1 MLEKLRGQNGAPQE
15 KSGRKR
21 SVQIRPEE
29 EEWWDKKERK
39 AASGAL
45 PKKQFVKQKEKKHR
59 QDLRPD
65 ADDLKQKTRTG
76 RYQQKLKCALRAID
90 PCTNKGKRKECKNRD
105 NEEPVSVFPER
116 PEHPVEKPFVVYPLV
131 PPHGIAPRIE
141 SRGRAVGREADLAG
155 TQMPPEVGIDHVKC
169 FVCKEK
175 NKTKKDDPFE
185 GKQKSVRHPTNCML
199 LTLINQCLSTKSGLH
214 EVAP

>member
-1 MLEKLRGQNGAPQE
+1 MLEKLRGQNRAPQE

-29 EEWWDKKERK
+29 KDWWDKKERK

-65 ADDLKQKTRTG
+65 TDDLKQKTRTG
-76 RYQQKLKCALRAID
+76 YDQQKLKCTLCAKD
-90 PCTNKGKRKECKNRD
+90 PRTNEGKWKECKERD

-116 PEHPVEKPFVVYPLV
+116 PEHPIEKPFVVYPLM

-141 SRGRAVGREADLAG
+141 SRGRPVVRDNDLAG
-155 TQMPPEVGIDHVKC
+155 AQMPAEVGIDHVKC
-169 FVCKEK
+169 FVRKEK

-185 GKQKSVRHPTNCML
+185 S
-199 LTLINQCLSTKSGLH
+199 
-214 EVAP
+214 